1 MLNMLLITLCQVEEL
16 LFFFISPLAEVDV
29 ANIQNFRDKT
39 SIFGL
44 NFP

>member
-16 LFFFISPLAEVDV
+16 LSFIPPLAKVDV